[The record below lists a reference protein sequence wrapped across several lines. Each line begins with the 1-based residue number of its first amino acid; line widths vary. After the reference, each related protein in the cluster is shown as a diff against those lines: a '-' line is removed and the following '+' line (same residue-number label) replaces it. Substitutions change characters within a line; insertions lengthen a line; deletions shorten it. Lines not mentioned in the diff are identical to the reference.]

1 MMFEKIAPDSHIQG
15 DNKKDIQAPRSPE
28 GPPPGSSS
36 MFAPRSPEG
45 PPPGSSSMFAP
56 RSPEGPPPGSSSMFA
71 PRSPE
76 GPPPGSS
83 SMFAPRSPEGLP
95 PEGGVDEE
103 DASLVRILKIREIA
117 IRMAGGED
125 LWDELDEDDVD
136 IFKERAELELD
147 SYS

>member
-15 DNKKDIQAPRSPE
+15 DNKKDIQ
-28 GPPPGSSS
+28 
-36 MFAPRSPEG
+36 
-45 PPPGSSSMFAP
+45 
-56 RSPEGPPPGSSSMFA
+56 A